1 MNRMKEMLKKLL
13 NQDRWKNT
21 GLKSGK
27 KKDYSTMTLE
37 QKKSPSHL
45 AVDKAINDDNSVM
58 SNSTSKKK
66 RMLMQEVVQ
75 SDPLR
80 FFGGAI
86 TSSRLLSAAREEN
99 PNATVFGYGDPGS
112 EKTYTMQGTNLLPRP
127 RIEIK
132 AYPIY
137 MSENRKGR
145 QQS

>member
-13 NQDRWKNT
+13 NQDRWKKT

-27 KKDYSTMTLE
+27 KKDYSTITLE

-45 AVDKAINDDNSVM
+45 VVDKAINDDNSV
-58 SNSTSKKK
+58 
-66 RMLMQEVVQ
+66 

-127 RIEIK
+127 GIEIK

-137 MSENRKGR
+137 MSENRKEDSKANDGL
-145 QQS
+145 

>member
-1 MNRMKEMLKKLL
+1 
-13 NQDRWKNT
+13 
-21 GLKSGK
+21 
-27 KKDYSTMTLE
+27 
-37 QKKSPSHL
+37 
-45 AVDKAINDDNSVM
+45 M

-137 MSENRKGR
+137 MSENRKEDSKANDGLLCNSHTKKQNHVQGWVTQR
-145 QQS
+145 